1 MLKGYKIQ
9 DGRITEDANGD
20 PVILVITAPDDGARK
35 QLIDRYKIDEH
46 TLSSSLDPDELS
58 RLEFEPDHLAI
69 IFKRPQNYSGA
80 DQLMFKTISTG
91 LFLFKDRLIIVMS
104 EPISLFTR
112 KQFNKVGSLNDLML
126 KVIYEATAH
135 FLEHLKGMNMITSEF
150 EGKIETSLENRYL
163 FQLFSLE
170 KSLVY
175 YLNSIT
181 TNGVLIERIK
191 NASAKIGFTQEE
203 SEFLDDMVIENNQCL
218 KQAEIHSNIIAS
230 LMDARASIVGNNLN
244 SLMKTLNVI
253 TIGIMV
259 PTLVVSAFSMNVTI
273 PLQRHPYAF
282 WLIIGLAALSLGG
295 IMLWWYNRKIR

>member
-1 MLKGYKIQ
+1 MTKGYKIQ
-9 DGRITEDANGD
+9 DGRIVEDTNGS
-20 PVILVITAPDDGARK
+20 PQILVVTTPDDAEK
-35 QLIDRYKIDEH
+35 KTLIGQHMIDEH
-46 TLSSSLDPDELS
+46 TLNSSLDPDELS
-58 RLEFEPDHLAI
+58 RLEFEPDHLAV
-69 IFKRPQNYSGA
+69 IFKRPQNYSGS
-80 DQLMFKTISTG
+80 DQLIFKTISTG

-126 KVIYEATAH
+126 KVIYEAIAH
-135 FLEHLKGMNMITSEF
+135 FLEHLKGINMITSEF
-150 EGKIETSLENRYL
+150 EGKISTSLENRYL
-163 FQLFSLE
+163 LQLFSLE

-181 TNGVLIERIK
+181 TNGVLIERIR
-191 NASAKIGFTQEE
+191 NAAAKIGFIQEE

-273 PLQRHPYAF
+273 PLQKHPDAF
-282 WLIIGLAALSLGG
+282 WIIIGLAALSLGG